1 MAGVMVPACAQAP
14 EDAEQ
19 TKQRIKTNVIGSVA

>member
-1 MAGVMVPACAQAP
+1 MVPACAQAP

-19 TKQRIKTNVIGSVA
+19 TKQRIKMKIVGSVA